1 LSSILYVCATCR
13 YTRADECEPNG
24 KTGGELLADEL
35 RLQLDDHARDGIELR
50 RFDCL
55 MACSR
60 HCVVHLRAPGKIG
73 YVIGDLPPT
82 TEGARALLFYTR
94 KYQQSSDGLVP
105 YVDWPDAI
113 KEHVIARVPPLNPD
127 D

>member
-1 LSSILYVCATCR
+1 MNTVLYVCAPCR
-13 YTRADECEPNG
+13 YTRANEREPNG

-35 RLQLDDHARDGIELR
+35 RLQLDDDACGGIELH

-60 HCVVHLRAPGKIG
+60 HCVVHLRAPGKIS
-73 YVIGDLPPT
+73 YVIGNLRPT
-82 TEGARALLFYTR
+82 TESAEALLSYTR
-94 KYQQSSDGLVP
+94 KYQQSSDGVVP
-105 YVDWPDAI
+105 YANVPDAI
-113 KEHVIARVPPLNPD
+113 KERFIARMPPLDRD